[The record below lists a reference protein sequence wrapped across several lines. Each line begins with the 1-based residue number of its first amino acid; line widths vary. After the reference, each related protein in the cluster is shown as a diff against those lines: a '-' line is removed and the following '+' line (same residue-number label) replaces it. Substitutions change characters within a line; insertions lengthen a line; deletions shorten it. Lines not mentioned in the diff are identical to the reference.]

1 MERDKERERDERV
14 PRHSI
19 SFDHPPFPASSCSNL
34 RLTSATVNFGGKLGI
49 TDIQPAC
56 KPMKREAFQKRRY
69 RAHPRYGCAPAR
81 GKRAEASERMGAKG
95 RRGWRNLEKT
105 RRRDFEAFRID
116 SV

>member
-49 TDIQPAC
+49 TDTQPAC

-81 GKRAEASERMGAKG
+81 GKRAEASERMGGEGEA
-95 RRGWRNLEKT
+95 RLEKLGEDT
-105 RRRDFEAFRID
+105 KKRFR
-116 SV
+116 SVSD